1 MNKSLRLFYTEAKP
15 NNEKLITII
24 GEEAHHIREVLR
36 MKLGEK
42 CRIANSKGDEYF
54 SKIANI
60 TKERIVLK
68 VIKEHFCQQ
77 FNSCNRASHFPIA
90 GDYPSYYKCV

>member
-54 SKIANI
+54 SKIAN
-60 TKERIVLK
+60 LPY
-68 VIKEHFCQQ
+68 
-77 FNSCNRASHFPIA
+77 NRSTM
-90 GDYPSYYKCV
+90 Y